1 MFRKSA
7 DTTLDPKLEQLS
19 AEVSREVFGPP
30 EDIHQLD
37 FATIEQRAHEVGRK
51 VAQRLARDAAA
62 QQAQTADTPQP
73 CPDCHRDSPGA
84 VRSRPFLIQDGSISL
99 PEAAHFC
106 SHCRRAFFPQSTTP
120 TAQPSLL

>member
-1 MFRKSA
+1 MFCKPA
-7 DTTLDPKLEQLS
+7 DTTLDPKLELLY

-30 EDIHQLD
+30 QDIHQLD

-51 VAQRLARDAAA
+51 VAQRLAREAAA
-62 QQAQTADTPQP
+62 QQAQTADIPQP
-73 CPDCHRDSPGA
+73 CPDCRRDSPG
-84 VRSRPFLIQDGSISL
+84 VVQSRPFLIQDGSISL

-120 TAQPSLL
+120 TAQSSPL

>member
-1 MFRKSA
+1 MFRKS
-7 DTTLDPKLEQLS
+7 DETTLDPKLEQLY
-19 AEVSREVFGPP
+19 AEVSRETFGPP
-30 EDIHQLD
+30 EEIHQLD

-62 QQAQTADTPQP
+62 QQAQSADVPQP
-73 CPDCHRDSPGA
+73 CPDCGRDSPGA

-99 PEAAHFC
+99 PEAEHFC

-120 TAQPSLL
+120 TAQSSPL